1 MNKEVKIVNPVF
13 MITVHPRGSG
23 TGLNWVSTTNDYLK
37 ATHYARKAS
46 LDGDTVNLFEIAR
59 EINFEPID
67 TTTLNEGVEN
77 E

>member
-1 MNKEVKIVNPVF
+1 MLKEIKIVNPMFLV
-13 MITVHPRGSG
+13 VYENEYESG
-23 TGLNWVSTTNDYLK
+23 TALYDNYLECAK
-37 ATHYARKAS
+37 EARRIERR
-46 LDGDTVNLFEIAR
+46 GIYTVKMYEIAR